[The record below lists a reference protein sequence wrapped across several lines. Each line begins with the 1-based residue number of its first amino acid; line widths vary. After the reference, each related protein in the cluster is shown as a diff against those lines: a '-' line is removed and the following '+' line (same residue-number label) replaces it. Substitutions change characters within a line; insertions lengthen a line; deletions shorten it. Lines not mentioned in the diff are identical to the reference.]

1 MVPNVK
7 NLNFLHIFF
16 KKCSLHRGFRARPPA
31 AALIIRRRRVNYP
44 PRAVL
49 KIIKM
54 AKKIELRKSTNTKEY
69 KVYMQMSIKFT
80 YKRV

>member
-1 MVPNVK
+1 MGP
-7 NLNFLHIFF
+7 III
-16 KKCSLHRGFRARPPA
+16 RRARRRRPPA

-54 AKKIELRKSTNTKEY
+54 AKKIELGKSTNTKEC
-69 KVYMQMSIKFT
+69 KVYMQSSIKFT